1 MTLWKSTPI
10 LWLAWLLCAPP
21 GWAQDRAASLDNS
34 RRIRDLLRAGTLYLS
49 LEDALALAIE
59 NNLDV
64 ELQRAGLRQGETELR
79 RAEGGGTVRGL
90 GYTLAE
96 APAGVGGPVSPLET
110 NRAVAGNAT
119 NGTTVSANALELGA
133 LGAPQVNYSVQGT
146 LAQSSGTAVPVFD
159 PAVTGLWNW
168 SHQTTPQPSYS
179 TYGANTLVANATQAN
194 AGVQQGF
201 ATGAQASL
209 SFANLHQSLNS
220 LTTGYNPFTGSSLAF
235 TVTQPLVRG
244 YGAGLNRR
252 YIRIAAN
259 ERRIASLLFRQQL
272 ILTVYGVIRLYTD
285 FVALYEDV
293 KVKQE
298 AVALAER
305 LLSDT
310 QAQVDEGALAPIEL
324 SRANAQLF
332 STRQDLINSRGLL
345 AEQEAILRNVL
356 TRAGDPDVESAN
368 LIPTDALT
376 IPAQD
381 EVRPVQ
387 DLVAEALAHRP
398 DLGQARLQVENSTI
412 ALEGA
417 RSATRPEIDLVGTL
431 QNSGLAGAATG
442 YGLNPNPAFIGGYGS
457 VLGQILA
464 HDYPTY
470 AIGLQV
476 TLPIHNRIAE
486 ADLARDELQIKQTQ
500 IRVQQLQN
508 QARLEVEDALI
519 AMRRAR
525 ASYEAAVEARKY
537 QQESLDA
544 EQTKFEVGAST
555 VFFVNQYES
564 QLAQAKSAEV
574 VALSSYGKARA
585 ALQRAT
591 GTILDAHN
599 VSVES
604 AVKGTV
610 K

>member
-1 MTLWKSTPI
+1 MWKTIPI
-10 LWLAWLLCAPP
+10 LSLAFLLCVPP
-21 GWAQDRAASLDNS
+21 GCAQSRAASLDNS

-49 LEDALALAIE
+49 LEDALSLAIE

-64 ELQRAGLRQGETELR
+64 ELQRANLRQGETELR
-79 RAEGGGTVRGL
+79 RAQGGGLVRGL

-96 APAGVGGPVSPLET
+96 APAGVGGPLSPLVT
-110 NRAVAGNAT
+110 NRTVAGNAT
-119 NGTTVSANALELGA
+119 NGSSVSANALELGA
-133 LGAPQVNYSVQGT
+133 LGAPQVNYSVQGPV
-146 LAQSSGTAVPVFD
+146 APSGGTAVPVFD

-168 SHQTTPQPSYS
+168 SHQTTPEASFQS
-179 TYGANTLVANATQAN
+179 YGANTLVANAVQAN

-201 ATGAQASL
+201 LTGAQAAL
-209 SFANLHQSLNS
+209 SFNNLRQSLNS

-235 TVTQPLVRG
+235 TVTQPLLRG
-244 YGAGLNRR
+244 FGPGLNRR

-298 AVALAER
+298 TVALAEK

-345 AEQEAILRNVL
+345 QEQEAILKNVL
-356 TRAGDPDVESAN
+356 TRAGDPDVQSARV
-368 LIPTDALT
+368 IPTDPLT

-381 EVRPVQ
+381 EVRPIQ
-387 DLVAEALAHRP
+387 DLVAGALANRP
-398 DLGQARLQVENSTI
+398 DLAQAALQVDNSNI

-431 QNSGLAGAATG
+431 QNNGLAGPLTG
-442 YGLNPNPAFIGGYGS
+442 YAANPNPSFVGGYGS

-470 AIGLQV
+470 GIGLQV

-486 ADLARDELQIKQTQ
+486 SDLARDELLLKQSE
-500 IRVQQLQN
+500 IRVRQLQN
-508 QARLEVEDALI
+508 QARLEVEDAVI
-519 AMRRAR
+519 ALRRSR

-537 QQESLDA
+537 QEESLEA
-544 EQTKFEVGAST
+544 EQIKFENGAST
-555 VFFVNQYES
+555 VFFVNQYEN
-564 QLAQAKSAEV
+564 QVAQAKSAEV
-574 VALSSYGKARA
+574 VARSSYVKAKA
-585 ALQRAT
+585 ALERAT
-591 GTILDAHN
+591 GTILDEN
-599 VSVES
+599 RVEIDA